1 MLLCPQFLKHCVL
14 DINIFECH
22 ISKMISLLPKDG
34 RVIEIMDWFFRFAL
48 DVSTDYLFG
57 ESVDSLGDHIV
68 TPLFP
73 C

>member
-1 MLLCPQFLKHCVL
+1 MLLRPQFLKHCVL

-48 DVSTDYLFG
+48 DASTDYLFG
-57 ESVDSLGDHIV
+57 ESVDSLGDRIV